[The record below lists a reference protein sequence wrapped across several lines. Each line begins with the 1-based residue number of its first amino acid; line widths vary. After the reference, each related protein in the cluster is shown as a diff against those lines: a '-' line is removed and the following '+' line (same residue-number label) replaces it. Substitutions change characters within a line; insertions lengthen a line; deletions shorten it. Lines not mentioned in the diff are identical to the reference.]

1 MYPTHVLSE
10 GIIARPGRG
19 CSGSTSPADEGN
31 REIDFMDNSQT
42 VKEVRWLDV
51 FPWLRLWN
59 CLWIAITPGSLVTA
73 FVGVILTY
81 LGWGIIDAVMP
92 VRPPARIVSGNDPA
106 PPDHAAAETKGGI
119 LSEGG
124 IARTESPFPVG
135 VLAVD
140 EPSPAGAVAGFVKSK
155 SVLGKLVPQ
164 AWRVKSSWG
173 VMRSID
179 RLEDPMIGI
188 WQRMSAPFAAL
199 FCAAELSWLDRIRLV
214 LQGTWIVA
222 IWALF
227 GSMLTRHAALELAGG
242 DHAAWRDLWQFA
254 TSRWLHNFLAPLSLV
269 FVVLLLWGLLA
280 LGGMLLLSSD
290 PGLALAGLLWPAA
303 LAIGLV
309 ATLTLV
315 GLMFG
320 WPLLSASISADGQD
334 GFGAVGTAFSYVYR
348 RPLPLAF
355 FVIVAAVLG
364 WLAWVIVS
372 ALAESLISVT
382 HAAAVAGLSD
392 ARARRLTLGGDVL
405 GPLGKFGVAAIRGW
419 HYLVQSVAVSF
430 LFSYFWA
437 ATTMIYLLLR
447 RSVDGTDW
455 NEVFVEEAEEER
467 YVALPPIG
475 SVPTAVPSD

>member
-1 MYPTHVLSE
+1 M
-10 GIIARPGRG
+10 
-19 CSGSTSPADEGN
+19 GN
-31 REIDFMDNSQT
+31 PQT

-59 CLWIAITPGSLVTA
+59 CLWIAITPGNLVTA

-92 VRPPARIVSGNDPA
+92 VRPAARMVS
-106 PPDHAAAETKGGI
+106 
-119 LSEGG
+119 
-124 IARTESPFPVG
+124 VG

-140 EPSPAGAVAGFVKSK
+140 EPSPAGAVAGFAASK
-155 SVLGKLVPQ
+155 SVLENLVPET
-164 AWRVKSSWG
+164 WRVKSSWG
-173 VMRSID
+173 VMPGID

-188 WQRMSAPFAAL
+188 WRRMSAPFAAL
-199 FCAAELSWLDRIRLV
+199 FCAAELSWFDRVRLA

-222 IWALF
+222 VWALF

-242 DHAAWRDLWQFA
+242 DRPAWRDLWRFA
-254 TSRWLHNFLAPLSLV
+254 ASRWLHNFLAPLSLV
-269 FVVLLLWGLLA
+269 LVVLLLWGILT
-280 LGGMLLLSSD
+280 LGGLLLLTSD
-290 PGLALAGLLWPAA
+290 PGLALAGLLWPVA
-303 LAIGLV
+303 LAIGLA

-355 FVIVAAVLG
+355 YVIVAAFLG

-372 ALAESLISVT
+372 ALAESLISLT
-382 HAAAVAGLSD
+382 NAAAMAGLS
-392 ARARRLTLGGDVL
+392 ATRIHSLTRGDEALGLL
-405 GPLGKFGVAAIRGW
+405 GRFGVEAIRSW
-419 HYLVQSVAVSF
+419 RYVVQSVAVSF

-455 NEVFVEEAEEER
+455 NEVYVEEADDER
-467 YVALPPIG
+467 YIASPPIG
-475 SVPTAVPSD
+475 SSPQPGDASE